1 MEEPRLDFIEEL
13 LRESEMADAQK
24 KIEMDRMRADQLLTA
39 VSVIEGHMADANELV
54 DKEIRL
60 LEEYRSKELG
70 RLDKQRSWLVFNLD
84 GYMRST
90 GDKTL
95 RLPHGILKLRKGR
108 DKVAITALD
117 QFLAVGPK
125 LGLVRTVPEEIAPD
139 LQAIVNHI
147 KTTGEIPA
155 GVEFISGDTKFSYTT
170 ISKEESDE
178 RE

>member
-1 MEEPRLDFIEEL
+1 MEERIDFIEQL
-13 LRESEMADAQK
+13 LQEAEKADQ
-24 KIEMDRMRADQLLTA
+24 EHRVEVDRLRADQILAAIGKLEEGMYD
-39 VSVIEGHMADANELV
+39 VNQLCDKELKMIEEHHSNELA
-54 DKEIRL
+54 
-60 LEEYRSKELG
+60 
-70 RLDKQRSWLVFNLD
+70 RLDKKRSWFVFNLD
-84 GYMRST
+84 GFMRST

-108 DKVAITALD
+108 DIVAITALD
-117 QFLAVGPK
+117 QFLIVGSK

-147 KTTGEIPA
+147 RTTGEIPA

-170 ISKEESDE
+170 TSKEESDE

>member
-39 VSVIEGHMADANELV
+39 VSVIECHMADANELV

-125 LGLVRTVPEEIAPD
+125 LGLVRTVPEEHAPD

-147 KTTGEIPA
+147 KTTREIPA

-170 ISKEESDE
+170 TSKGDTDE